1 MSSAAASAVV
11 TITMLTVETNSE
23 FDLLHRVRVRV
34 LFRDHGREVAEVIA
48 KADVH
53 RVRVLFRDHGDEVA
67 GVCANA
73 EAVHDSAQED
83 VPKRLRDELAEMIRL
98 HFGAVSEKLAA
109 HFDADA
115 LRDALLRPSPA
126 SSAERPD
133 LHE

>member
-11 TITMLTVETNSE
+11 TMAMLTVETNSE

-34 LFRDHGREVAEVIA
+34 LFRDHG
-48 KADVH
+48 
-53 RVRVLFRDHGDEVA
+53 DEVA
-67 GVCANA
+67 GVCAKA
-73 EAVHDSAQED
+73 EAVYDSAQED
-83 VPKRLRDELAEMIRL
+83 VPKRLRGELAEMIRL

-115 LRDALLRPSPA
+115 LRDALARPSPA